1 MSTLQILSQMIGRAM
16 NLPPVFFAP
25 IPFSSILDS
34 SLRIPTPLS
43 STRGRRSRR
52 FRFAKSHKRPSS
64 SKAPARHHH
73 FTLEGLV
80 TVGGAT
86 KFAVNNEDF
95 VVTATTWII
104 GELKTGALARVKG
117 ALGPD
122 GSREAASVVVLGAT

>member
-1 MSTLQILSQMIGRAM
+1 MSTLHVISQMIGRAM
-16 NLPPVFFAP
+16 HLPPVFFAP
-25 IPFSSILDS
+25 LPFTKFLDS
-34 SLRIPTPLS
+34 SLPIPASLS
-43 STRGRRSRR
+43 SGRGRRSRR
-52 FRFAKSHKRPSS
+52 FRFAKSHKRKS
-64 SKAPARHHH
+64 AAGTATNTNH

-104 GELKTGALARVKG
+104 GELKAGALARVKG

-122 GSREAASVVVLGAT
+122 GSRQAASVVVLGAT